1 MERGARVERGTV
13 VVRMMGTKSF
23 CRKVQIGLDENRGNQ
38 LRSDEIKYDW
48 VRSNEIE

>member
-23 CRKVQIGLDENRGNQ
+23 CRKVQIGLDERLWLQ
-38 LRSDEIKYDW
+38 HHPPFPSLILPEFAH
-48 VRSNEIE
+48 